1 MGFRED
7 LCCWEGFICTKCT
20 QNAPKNASPGRATA
34 PWQSNAAVQEDKGK
48 NAIKFQYPLEI
59 PGAITE
65 AGKDYLG
72 SWEVAGDPRWQC
84 HAILIIISGPDLH
97 GWKKLLLL

>member
-1 MGFRED
+1 MAEQCSG
-7 LCCWEGFICTKCT
+7 
-20 QNAPKNASPGRATA
+20 PGG
-34 PWQSNAAVQEDKGK
+34 QGK

-65 AGKDYLG
+65 AEKDYLG
-72 SWEVAGDPRWQC
+72 SWEVAGDPHWQC